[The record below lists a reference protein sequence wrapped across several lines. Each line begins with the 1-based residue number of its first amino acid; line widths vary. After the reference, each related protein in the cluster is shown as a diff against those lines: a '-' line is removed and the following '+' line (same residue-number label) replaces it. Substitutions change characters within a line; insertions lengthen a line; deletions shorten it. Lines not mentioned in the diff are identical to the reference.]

1 MTKMDVPEFLETIS
15 DGLQFQG
22 SYDFSELLSIA
33 TARRLNALAAAQ
45 DKNRRYYLAFH
56 NGEPEGAI
64 YQDPDG
70 VLYGDN
76 AVVHI
81 RSGRGYGICEVREDR
96 IGTLV
101 MGCRIFEKSHIGKD
115 ISRTLPEIGKR
126 PEGIGVVTIQVRKG
140 NQPQNGVRVS
150 LRKDGKIVGSDITTG
165 NGEAGFRVMY
175 GDYTCIIQDRSPSVT
190 QFPVEFTQTTSSH
203 TLDL

>member
-1 MTKMDVPEFLETIS
+1 MDVPELLETIGN
-15 DGLQFQG
+15 GLQFQG
-22 SYDFSELLSIA
+22 TYDFAELLSFAA
-33 TARRLNALAAAQ
+33 THRLNALAGAQ
-45 DKNRRYYLAFH
+45 EKNRRYYLAFH

-81 RSGRGYGICEVREDR
+81 RSGKGYGLCEVREDV
-96 IGTLV
+96 IGTII

-115 ISRTLPEIGKR
+115 ISCTLPEIGR
-126 PEGIGVVTIQVRKG
+126 RTAGIGVVTIQVRKG

-165 NGEAGFRVMY
+165 NGEAGFRVMH
-175 GDYTCIIQDRSPSVT
+175 GDYTCIVQDRSMSVT
-190 QFPVEFTQTTSSH
+190 QFPVVFSEMTSSH
-203 TLDL
+203 VLDL

>member
-1 MTKMDVPEFLETIS
+1 MDVPELLETIG
-15 DGLQFQG
+15 DGLHFQG

-33 TARRLNALAAAQ
+33 ATHRMNALATAQ
-45 DKNRRYYLAFH
+45 EKNRRYYLAFH

-81 RSGRGYGICEVREDR
+81 RSGRGYGICEVHEDV
-96 IGTLV
+96 IGTLI
-101 MGCRIFEKSHIGKD
+101 MGCRIFGKSHIGKD
-115 ISRTLPEIGKR
+115 VTSTLPEIGKR

-150 LRKDGKIVGSDITTG
+150 LRKDGKVVGSDITTG

-175 GDYTCIIQDRSPSVT
+175 GDYTCIVQDRSLSVA
-190 QFPVEFTQTTSSH
+190 QFPVVFTKTSSSH
-203 TLDL
+203 ILDL